1 MKNNTKI
8 RLHLSKQ
15 LFESLT
21 KQVIMEG
28 KSNMGGGA
36 YTETVKVPKSK
47 SGKIKEADMPK
58 APSHEETAANQ
69 VYEKMSSKEKMKK
82 GLYKE
87 MDGEKK
93 VQITLDEVDDMD
105 IHTTTGALSYD
116 IGKWAVDNWPTLANA
131 IKGDQGSLEDVGNA
145 VTGLITMGVFGV
157 GTGLAMYADDLKAAA
172 RKLKNA
178 IKGKKDNMEEG
189 SGEKGL
195 SNLLAK
201 IPDEIKAKV
210 K

>member
-21 KQVIMEG
+21 KQVLKEG
-28 KSNMGGGA
+28 KGNMGGGA
-36 YTETVKVPKSK
+36 YTEAVKVPKK
-47 SGKIKEADMPK
+47 MKEVNAVADTDKMK
-58 APSHEETAANQ
+58 KMEE
-69 VYEKMSSKEKMKK
+69 MSSKEKMKK

-105 IHTTTGALSYD
+105 IHTTAGGLSYD
-116 IGKWAVDNWPTLANA
+116 IGKWTVENWPTIAKA
-131 IKGDQGSLEDVGNA
+131 VRGDQGSLEDVGNA
-145 VTGLITMGVFGV
+145 VTGLITMGAV
-157 GTGLAMYADDLKAAA
+157 GITTGLAMYADDLKAAA
-172 RKLKNA
+172 RKLKDA
-178 IKGKKDNMEEG
+178 IKGKKNNMDEG

-195 SNLLAK
+195 DSLVAK
-201 IPDEIKAKV
+201 IPDDIKAKV